1 VRRWVRGRATLI
13 PIGVLLALPP
23 TGGISGAAQIIA
35 ERPNVLVIMTDDQR
49 ADTLGVMKR
58 TQRWFFSEG
67 ASSLTRSPPPRCAV
81 LPEPPS

>member
-58 TQRWFFSEG
+58 TKRWFLSEG
-67 ASSLTRSPPPRCAV
+67 PIQTTIHRPKS
-81 LPEPPS
+81 